1 LPPSHDREPRKRRAC
16 RPCNFQQPLSD
27 ILTPMT
33 RTSLT
38 TFLADLKF
46 PTPTALHHNLAPA
59 ALYELA
65 LQRGEAQLTADGALL
80 AYTGQHTGRSPND
93 KFVVRDAATEMSVD
107 WGKVN
112 KPTTPA
118 LFDGLLQKMR
128 QWAAGRE
135 LFVQDLLVGADP
147 ATRMPVRVITQFA
160 WHSLFARNMF
170 IRPTAAALA
179 NFVPGFTII
188 DFPDCK
194 ADPVQDGMNSETFVL
209 LDFNRRLAL
218 IGGTAYAGEI
228 KKSAFSVMNYHL
240 PAQGVMPMHASANV
254 GPDGDVAVFFG
265 LSGTG
270 KTTLS
275 ADATRTLIGDD
286 EHGWSDKAVF
296 NFEGGCYAKAIRLSA
311 KQEPEIYAAARRFG
325 TVLENVAIDSATRA
339 VDFDSAHFAE
349 NTRACYPL
357 DFIGNASTTGSAGV
371 PQHIIMLTCDA
382 FGVLPPLSKLSADQA
397 MMHFLS
403 GYTARVAGTERGVTE
418 PQATFSACFG
428 APFMPRA
435 PGVYAKLLGEK
446 IARHNVQCWLVN
458 TGWTG
463 GGAGVGQRM
472 PINVTRTLI
481 RAIFSGAFDKTAFV
495 DDGVFGLQI
504 PAQVGDVPAKLLRPQ
519 DNWSDKAA
527 YQTAARK
534 VATLFAENFQK
545 FEDQVSP
552 AVKAAMLRHP

>member
-1 LPPSHDREPRKRRAC
+1 MIENRASFATRKIW
-16 RPCNFQQPLSD
+16 QLLLD
-27 ILTPMT
+27 ILALMT
-33 RTSLT
+33 NPSLT

-46 PTPTALHHNLAPA
+46 PTPAALHHNLAPA

-65 LQRGEAQLTADGALL
+65 LKRGEARLTADGALL

-93 KFVVRDAATEMSVD
+93 KFVVRDAATETSVD

-112 KPTTPA
+112 KPTTSA
-118 LFDGLLQKMR
+118 VFDGLLSKM
-128 QWAAGRE
+128 QSWAVGRE
-135 LFVQDLLVGADP
+135 LFVQDLMVGADP

-170 IRPTAAALA
+170 IRPAAAELA
-179 NFVPGFTII
+179 AFVPGFTII

-194 ADPVQDGMNSETFVL
+194 ADPAQDGTNSETFVL

-275 ADATRTLIGDD
+275 ADGTRTLIGDD

-325 TVLENVAIDSATRA
+325 TVLENVALDPTTHA
-339 VDFDSAHFAE
+339 VDFDSAQFAE

-357 DFIGNASTTGSAGV
+357 DFIGNASATGSAGL
-371 PQHIIMLTCDA
+371 PRHIIMLTCDA

-446 IARHNVQCWLVN
+446 IAQHNVQCWLVN

-481 RAIFSGAFDKTAFV
+481 RAIFSGALAKTTFV

-504 PAQVGDVPAKLLRPQ
+504 PAQVTDVPAKLLRPQ

-527 YQTAARK
+527 YQAAARK
-534 VATLFAENFQK
+534 VAELFGENFQK
-545 FEDQVSP
+545 FEGQVSP
-552 AVKAAMLRHP
+552 AVKTAMLRHP

>member
-1 LPPSHDREPRKRRAC
+1 MTPTA
-16 RPCNFQQPLSD
+16 
-27 ILTPMT
+27 LTQ
-33 RTSLT
+33 
-38 TFLADLKF
+38 FLADLNF
-46 PTPTALHHNLAPA
+46 PPPRALHHNLAPA
-59 ALYELA
+59 ALYEAA

-93 KFVVRDAATEMSVD
+93 KFVVRDAATETSVD

-112 KPTTPA
+112 QPTTPA
-118 LFDGLLQKMR
+118 VFEGLLRKMG
-128 QWAAGRE
+128 QWAQGRD

-170 IRPTAAALA
+170 IRPDTAALA
-179 NFVPGFTII
+179 DFVPGFTII

-194 ADPVQDGMNSETFVL
+194 ANPKQDGTNSETFVL

-254 GPDGDVAVFFG
+254 GSDGDVAVFFG

-275 ADATRTLIGDD
+275 ADGTRTLIGDD

-311 KQEPEIYAAARRFG
+311 QQEPEIYAAARRFG
-325 TVLENVAIDSATRA
+325 TVLENVALDAATRA
-339 VDFDSAHFAE
+339 VDFDSAEFAE

-357 DFIGNASTTGSAGV
+357 DFIGNASATGSAGL

-446 IARHNVQCWLVN
+446 IAQHAVQCWLVN

-481 RAIFSGAFDKTAFV
+481 RAIFSGALAKTAFV
-495 DDGVFGLQI
+495 DDGVFGLAI
-504 PAQVGDVPAKLLRPQ
+504 PAGVGEVPAKLLRPQ
-519 DNWSDKAA
+519 DNWPDKAA
-527 YQTAARK
+527 YLAAARK

-545 FEDQVSP
+545 FEGQVSP